1 MKMVFCETD
10 DSDGS
15 EEVSESSNEDDSEHS
30 SDDEV
35 SDDDSDTEIFE
46 EQVEIV
52 DDFDME
58 SYLSL

>member
-1 MKMVFCETD
+1 MIETD
-10 DSDGS
+10 DFDGS
-15 EEVSESSNEDDSEHS
+15 EEISEFLNEDDSEHS